1 MSDEFRVEVKNLA
14 EVNKFL
20 KDLPEETF
28 KDAKQLFAN
37 AVLKADKRVKSLFG
51 VRIQSRS
58 GLLRRS
64 LRTSTTGTS
73 LKNLQASFYSAGSVS
88 GKPVPYAPI
97 QEFGG
102 TVRAKKAYTKVPGGP
117 YLNIPTKSNQ
127 TSAGVMRKSA
137 RTVFN
142 EGGYIRKTKSN
153 KWGVF
158 LGNKMM
164 FVLKKEVH
172 IQPKLSMISSSERQ
186 IKPLLAS
193 LSKIIGEE

>member
-1 MSDEFRVEVKNLA
+1 
-14 EVNKFL
+14 
-20 KDLPEETF
+20 
-28 KDAKQLFAN
+28 
-37 AVLKADKRVKSLFG
+37 
-51 VRIQSRS
+51 
-58 GLLRRS
+58 
-64 LRTSTTGTS
+64 
-73 LKNLQASFYSAGSVS
+73 
-88 GKPVPYAPI
+88 
-97 QEFGG
+97 
-102 TVRAKKAYTKVPGGP
+102 
-117 YLNIPTKSNQ
+117 
-127 TSAGVMRKSA
+127 MRKSA

-186 IKPLLAS
+186 IKPLLTS